1 MNTEKQQPNSLSAS
15 LTEEIRELYVQ
26 GVSDNAGNRVYPSIE
41 TLASDFNV
49 AKVTLFRRAKSQDW
63 RTQRAIFEQRLSQE
77 KDSKRLETLIKESV
91 EFDSRNLNLAK
102 AMQGQVTHLI
112 RLAAQ
117 EIQDNDL
124 RRPFTPVGLE
134 RLANAVIAI
143 QKVGKLALG
152 ETTENTSINATVS
165 NESAIREVHEFLDE
179 LTEIKRNGGKSL
191 H

>member
-26 GVSDNAGNRVYPSIE
+26 GVEDNAGNRVYPSIE

-179 LTEIKRNGGKSL
+179 LTEIKRNGSKSL